1 MEIIGSVS
9 MVLSQ
14 KSSSI
19 WSIAPEATVF
29 DAIQL
34 MAGKNVGALP
44 VMDRGK
50 LIGMVSERDYTRKV
64 ILKGK
69 SSKETPVREIMVDEL
84 VTASAED
91 SIEYCMRLMTEKR
104 IRHLPIVDGGG
115 MIGVLSIG
123 DVVKWIMSAQASA
136 IHHLEQ
142 YITGEYPA

>member
-1 MEIIGSVS
+1 MEIIGTVG

-19 WSIAPEATVF
+19 WSIAPDATVF

-34 MAGKNVGALP
+34 MASRNIGALP
-44 VMDRGK
+44 VMNDGR
-50 LIGMVSERDYTRKV
+50 LAGMVSERDYTRKV

-69 SSKETPVREIMVDEL
+69 SSKETPVREIMSREL
-84 VTASAED
+84 ITASADD
-91 SIEYCMRLMTEKR
+91 SIEFCMGLMTEKR
-104 IRHLPIVDGGG
+104 IRHLPIVEGDELV
-115 MIGVLSIG
+115 GVLSIG
-123 DVVKWIMSAQASA
+123 DVVKWIMSAQAAA